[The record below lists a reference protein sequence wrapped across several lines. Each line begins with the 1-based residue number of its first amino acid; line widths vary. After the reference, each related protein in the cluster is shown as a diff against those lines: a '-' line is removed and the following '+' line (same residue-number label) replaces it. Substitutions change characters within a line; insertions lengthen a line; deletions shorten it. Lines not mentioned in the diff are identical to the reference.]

1 MFVIPKVEALRQRR
15 IAQGLDMKGLSIKAG
30 LPGNAILRIEKG
42 ECARTNHLRAQSIA
56 DALGCQVEDIFIIPS
71 RTGQTAA
78 SNKQQKGNH
87 HERIDSVS
95 ESGVWQASH
104 SRH

>member
-15 IAQGLDMKGLSIKAG
+15 IAQGLDMKGLSTKAG

-56 DALGCQVEDIFIIPS
+56 DALGCQVEDIFTIPS
-71 RTGQTAA
+71 RTGQAAA
-78 SNKQQKGNH
+78 SNT
-87 HERIDSVS
+87 
-95 ESGVWQASH
+95 
-104 SRH
+104 